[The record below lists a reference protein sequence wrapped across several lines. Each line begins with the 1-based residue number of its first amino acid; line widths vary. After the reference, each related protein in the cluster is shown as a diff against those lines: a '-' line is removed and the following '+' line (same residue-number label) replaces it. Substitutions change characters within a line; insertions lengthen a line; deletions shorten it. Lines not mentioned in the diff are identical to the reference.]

1 MSDGLDS
8 PTELVQNAAKAGVTT
23 LAITDHDTTLGWD
36 EAIIAGRQ
44 HQVRVIPGIE
54 VSTRQLI
61 GGNRSISVHILA
73 YLPDPT
79 NSALVQELEKT
90 RRSRI
95 ERAKKMVGLLAEDYP
110 ITWEMVLEQLPE
122 GSTVGRPALA
132 DTLAR

>member
-36 EAIIAGRQ
+36 EAINAGRQ

-95 ERAKKMVGLLAEDYP
+95 
-110 ITWEMVLEQLPE
+110 
-122 GSTVGRPALA
+122 
-132 DTLAR
+132 